1 MRNSHGIGCNVQS
14 QRTQSA
20 PAGKSFGVPIPRL
33 SPAPPEPIPP
43 VTPLDWR
50 APVRRWIS
58 LPLIGRLP
66 LADVAIAATFLLVAC
81 VEATFI
87 VDYGASFTYVANTAL
102 TVAIAG
108 AAAVRRKAVVGS
120 FVVTYLALAGLA
132 ALVWFSPINLGLS
145 PIVIAAPLSLWAVTR
160 WARSRAWGL
169 AGLLLGLIGSLL
181 NPAVP
186 AFGYAAER
194 LLIFG
199 LPTVLIIALCY
210 AGASWLRTNAETHA
224 AELASAISRSRLE
237 LSRELHD
244 VVGHGLT
251 AIKVQAQTA
260 LYLGESDSALRG
272 VVEAADHSL
281 RDVHALVDAL
291 RSGGEVSADAEEIPR
306 IVAAALPTHRHVRV
320 ELPESFAPLAT
331 WPLARR
337 LALVRAV
344 AEVATNMAKYSDGP
358 ASLTVSV
365 WEPED
370 VDASCQGSQVPDASG
385 MARATVVAVNQ
396 ISATQEG
403 EDVGVGKRD
412 GAGLAGLRERVG
424 ELGGSVTYG
433 EVDGQFRVEVAL

>member
-1 MRNSHGIGCNVQS
+1 M
-14 QRTQSA
+14 
-20 PAGKSFGVPIPRL
+20 
-33 SPAPPEPIPP
+33 
-43 VTPLDWR
+43 
-50 APVRRWIS
+50 
-58 LPLIGRLP
+58 
-66 LADVAIAATFLLVAC
+66 
-81 VEATFI
+81 
-87 VDYGASFTYVANTAL
+87 DYGASFTYVANTAL
-102 TVAIAG
+102 TLAIAG

-132 ALVWFSPINLGLS
+132 ALVWATPVNLGLS

-160 WARSRAWGL
+160 WARSRGWGL
-169 AGLLLGLIGSLL
+169 AGLLLGLIGSLF

-199 LPTVLIIALCY
+199 LPAVLIIALCY
-210 AGASWLRTNAETHA
+210 AVASWLRTNAETHA
-224 AELASAISRSRLE
+224 AELAAAISRSRLE

-260 LYLGESDSALRG
+260 LFLGESDSALRS

-306 IVAAALPTHRHVRV
+306 IVSAALPAHRHVHV

-344 AEVATNMAKYSDGP
+344 AEVATNMAKHSDGP
-358 ASLTVSV
+358 ASLTVTV
-365 WEPED
+365 GEPED
-370 VDASCQGSQVPDASG
+370 ADTSG
-385 MARATVVAVNQ
+385 MARATVVAVNRVF
-396 ISATQEG
+396 STPEVEEA
-403 EDVGVGKRD
+403 GVGKRA
-412 GAGLAGLRERVG
+412 GTGLAGLRERVG